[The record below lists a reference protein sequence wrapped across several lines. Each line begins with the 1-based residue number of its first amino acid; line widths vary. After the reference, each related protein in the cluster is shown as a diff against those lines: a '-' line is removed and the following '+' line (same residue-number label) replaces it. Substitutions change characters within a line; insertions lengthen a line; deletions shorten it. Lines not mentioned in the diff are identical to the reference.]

1 MFHYKAHNP
10 KMHKVV
16 KNHPMR
22 KMVSKSMLHPHIL
35 VVFFMVSNASMYFS
49 FSSGSMPF
57 SLAKALLEVDMT
69 NHKTLDHA
77 NIHKKKRT
85 P

>member
-1 MFHYKAHNP
+1 
-10 KMHKVV
+10 
-16 KNHPMR
+16 
-22 KMVSKSMLHPHIL
+22 
-35 VVFFMVSNASMYFS
+35 MVSNASMYFS